1 MEKEGRESVFLR
13 SSVRADTY
21 IFGWKTNLTAQHV
34 FPPFAALK
42 ICKMRKQRPSSL
54 AASALASAALAVF
67 VLASVLS
74 LSVLVYRS
82 GGEED
87 QNDRNRRSSNLRD
100 EYLYRNR
107 IHRVLWAK
115 RPSEKSAYLT
125 PEESSALSDTF
136 IAVKTTGRFHRSRL
150 GVVLKTWFNLAK
162 EQVN

>member
-1 MEKEGRESVFLR
+1 
-13 SSVRADTY
+13 
-21 IFGWKTNLTAQHV
+21 
-34 FPPFAALK
+34 
-42 ICKMRKQRPSSL
+42 MRKQRPSSI
-54 AASALASAALAVF
+54 AASALASATLAVF

-125 PEESSALSDTF
+125 PDESSALSDTF

-162 EQVN
+162 EQVNGEKKTHSGSHIFRREGWTNKGFFFSTQRVMDIPATFFFFFVG